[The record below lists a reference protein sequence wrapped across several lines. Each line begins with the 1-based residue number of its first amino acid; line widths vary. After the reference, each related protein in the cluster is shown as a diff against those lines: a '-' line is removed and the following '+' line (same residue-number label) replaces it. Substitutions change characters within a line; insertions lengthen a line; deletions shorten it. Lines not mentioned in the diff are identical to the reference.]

1 MASQRDGDA
10 SMHGGQLFAGHFL
23 SEGIKKTGA
32 YGKITDGEV
41 GAFVKKAKE
50 CRDAL
55 VNKEGGLV
63 ADITEAQT
71 ANDLIFPVLRELE
84 WEIAYE
90 QKTSTTD
97 RPDAILHAQKDGKGV
112 EVILE
117 NKNRGVN
124 LDKRNGREAAPSS
137 QMLRYLSNALNAE
150 WGILTNGELWR
161 LYYRRANSKSEQFLE
176 LDLGRILSAGN
187 GDKDTL
193 GAHPHWARVFMLMF
207 GRDSYMPGNIFPDL
221 AREESREW
229 EQEITGRLSEKIFD
243 NVFPQLAR
251 AFAGKNPDAKRLR
264 EARDAAMITLFRLL
278 FVLYAEDRS
287 LLPVGQRSYHAYEL
301 RRERRVLRELE
312 DDDYFA
318 ATGGE
323 KHRLFNKTCE
333 FINKGE
339 ASINFPPYNGG
350 LFDSSRAKLITEN
363 PLSDRDFMSALRALS
378 YDGEKWINYRDFSVQ
393 HLGAMYERFLE
404 QELYVSGNG
413 AGQVSARPNKYARKS
428 GGSYYTPEELVY
440 LVIDG
445 AVGVLLKEFKKEFA
459 AAVKKKAPKEKLKKL
474 DPAARALGIKVCDPA
489 MGSGHFLVSLVDYL
503 ADWAL
508 AETVE
513 AEKCGSHSP
522 VLDEIEGIRA
532 NIKEQ
537 ARKNK
542 WQVEDRHLE
551 DRQIVR
557 RIVLKRVV
565 YGADK
570 NPMAVELA
578 KLSLWLHTFTVG
590 APLTF
595 LDHHL
600 RCGDSLFGEFTGDAL
615 TAIEETGSPLFVGDV
630 LKEAQSAAGHM
641 RKIESEPDSVIT
653 QVQSSLNAF
662 SLMRDDVAD
671 YDRIMSLWHCRHWL
685 GGGDTEHSKALA
697 AMEAELKGQTPKGE
711 VAEFVNR
718 ANEVINRENFIH
730 WEAAFPGVW
739 SDWQNREGGFD
750 AVIGNP
756 PWDRMKMQEAEWFA
770 VRIPEMETVTQ
781 ALRKKHIEKLR
792 KGGAAIIAEYD
803 NAARQ
808 AEVAMD
814 VARRCGAYPKMSG
827 GDINLY
833 SLFVERAFGL
843 IKPEGMVGLLTPS
856 GVFGDITALGFFRAI
871 TKAERVSKVIDFI
884 NRPNRYFADVD
895 SRFKFCALIAGG
907 AERKFKEGEFAFFVN
922 KPEDIKDRRIVFANG
937 DINTVNPN
945 TGAMPVPLFQHY
957 ADSVVDIHRRLPIL
971 QKDGEESL
979 YKIKYV
985 RMLDMTNDSDKF
997 IKAADLKKDGYYHA
1011 KPNNYKHGDDLCLP
1025 LYVGRMID
1033 HYNHR
1038 FNSVRVNPDNP
1049 FKSTVSEAVEVE
1061 QLSDPAFCAVP
1072 NYWVHNKHVTPDERV
1087 TWMLGFRNIS
1097 NATNRRTVIAS
1108 LLPRT
1113 ACGNNL
1119 PLLLPDLPP
1128 QPQKPTK
1135 AKLKQWEE
1143 ECARVIAEYKRM
1155 APLLAAN
1162 MSSFALDFV
1171 ARQKLHGTSLNWHIV
1186 RQLPMVPLSAY
1197 EADAGGES
1205 IGDFVRRRV
1214 LELSYTAHDMKPF
1227 AADMGYEGEPFAWDE
1242 AERAHKRA
1250 QLDALYFM
1258 LYGINAEELEYIMD
1272 SFPIVA
1278 RQDEKEHGGY
1288 YTKDLIS
1295 EYHRAYKS
1303 ADWQHRATVSPYK
1316 K

>member
-71 ANDLIFPVLRELE
+71 ANDMIFPVLRELE

-97 RPDAILHAQKDGKGV
+97 RPDAILHAQKDGKGM

-207 GRDSYMPGNIFPDL
+207 GRDSYMPGNVFPDL
-221 AREESREW
+221 ARDESREW
-229 EQEITGRLSEKIFD
+229 EQEITRKLSEKIFD

-264 EARDAAMITLFRLL
+264 DARDAAMITLFRLL

-287 LLPVGQRSYHAYEL
+287 LLPVGQKSYTAYEL
-301 RRERRVLRELE
+301 RRARRDLRELE
-312 DDDYFA
+312 DENFA

-333 FINKGE
+333 FIDKGE

-445 AVGVLLKEFKKEFA
+445 AVGELLRGFKDKFE
-459 AAVKKKAPKEKLKKL
+459 AAVKKKAPKKKLQEL
-474 DPAARALGIKVCDPA
+474 DPAARALEIKVCDPA

-503 ADWAL
+503 ADWVL

-513 AEKCGSHSP
+513 AEKRGSHSP
-522 VLDEIEGIRA
+522 VLVEIEDIRA
-532 NIKEQ
+532 DIKEQ

-557 RIVLKRVV
+557 RLVLKRVV
-565 YGADK
+565 HGVDK

-600 RCGDSLFGEFTGDAL
+600 RCGDSLFGEFTGNAL
-615 TAIEETGSPLFVGDV
+615 TAIEETGSPLLVGDV
-630 LKEAQSAAGHM
+630 LKEAQSAADEM
-641 RKIESEPDSVIT
+641 REIESVTDSVIT
-653 QVQSSLNAF
+653 QVQSSQYAF
-662 SLMRDDVAD
+662 NIMAGKVAN
-671 YDRIMSLWHCRHWL
+671 YDRMMSLWHCRHWL
-685 GGGDTEHSKALA
+685 GGNKKEHSGALA
-697 AMEAELKGQTPKGE
+697 AMEAVLKNQTPKGGA
-711 VAEFVNR
+711 AEFVKR
-718 ANEVINRENFIH
+718 ADDVINRENFIH
-730 WEAAFPGVW
+730 WESAFPGVW
-739 SDWQNREGGFD
+739 SDWKQREGGFD

-756 PWDRMKMQEAEWFA
+756 PWNVMKMQEAEWFA
-770 VRIPEMETVTQ
+770 SRMPSINEAATQ
-781 ALRKKHIEKLR
+781 AERDKRIATLRKK
-792 KGGAAIIAEYD
+792 GGAIIAEYD
-803 NAARQ
+803 
-808 AEVAMD
+808 D
-814 VARRCGAYPKMSG
+814 VAQQANTALMVARNCGAYPFLSG

-833 SLFVERAFGL
+833 SIFVERALDL
-843 IKPEGMVGLLTPS
+843 IKPEGMAGLLTPS
-856 GVFGDITALGFFRAI
+856 GIFADKPAQEFFRAV
-871 TKAERVSKVIDFI
+871 TNAGRVSKVIDFI
-884 NRPNRYFADVD
+884 NRKHKYFADVHA
-895 SRFKFCALIAGG
+895 SFKFCAFVVGG

-922 KPEDIKDRRIVFANG
+922 DRADIENRRIVFAKG
-937 DINTVNPN
+937 DIDAINPN
-945 TGAMPVPLFQHY
+945 TGAMPLFKSQRD
-957 ADSVVDIHRRLPIL
+957 ANITVGIHRRLPIL
-971 QKDGEESL
+971 HKENEEPAHAVKFATLFHAS
-979 YKIKYV
+979 
-985 RMLDMTNDSDKF
+985 DDSDKF
-997 IKAADLKKDGYYHA
+997 IELDKLKKDGYYCEE
-1011 KPNNYKHGDDLCLP
+1011 PNNLKRGDDLCLP
-1025 LYVGRMID
+1025 LYVGRMVD
-1033 HYNHR
+1033 FYSHR
-1038 FNSVRVNPDNP
+1038 ANSVRVNIDNP
-1049 FKSTVSEAVEVE
+1049 LRQKVSEPTTEE
-1061 QLSDPAFCAVP
+1061 QLSNPDFCATP
-1072 NYWVHNKHVTPDERV
+1072 HHWVNNAHITLDERI
-1087 TWMLGFRNIS
+1087 TWMLGFRRIAS
-1097 NATNRRTVIAS
+1097 ATNKRTMIAS
-1108 LLPRT
+1108 LLPRV
-1113 ACGNNL
+1113 ACDDSL
-1119 PLLLPDLPP
+1119 ALLLPNLPP
-1128 QPQKPTK
+1128 PPKKPTK
-1135 AKLKQWEE
+1135 TQLKKWQE
-1143 ECARVIAEYKRM
+1143 ECTRVIAEYQRT

-1162 MSSFALDFV
+1162 ISSFALDYV
-1171 ARQKLHGTSLNWHIV
+1171 ARQKMPGTNLNWHIV
-1186 RQLPMVPLSAY
+1186 RQLPIIPLSAY

-1242 AERAHKRA
+1242 KERAHKRA

-1258 LYGINAEELEYIMD
+1258 LYGISAEELEYIMD

-1295 EYHRAYKS
+1295 EYYRIYNS
-1303 ADWQHRATVSPYK
+1303 ADWQHRATVSPY
-1316 K
+1316 

>member
-1 MASQRDGDA
+1 
-10 SMHGGQLFAGHFL
+10 MHGGQLFAGHFL
-23 SEGIKKTGA
+23 SEGITGA
-32 YGKITDGEV
+32 EEYKKITNDEALEFADEV
-41 GAFVKKAKE
+41 NNFRKA
-50 CRDAL
+50 L
-55 VNKEGGLV
+55 INGEGGL
-63 ADITEAQT
+63 AAERNEAQT
-71 ANDLIFPVLRELE
+71 EHKLIYPVLKLLGWDVGNIDPQQR
-84 WEIAYE
+84 
-90 QKTSTTD
+90 TSTTD
-97 RPDAILHAQKDGKGV
+97 RPDALLRAQKGGA

-117 NKNRGVN
+117 NKKWGVN
-124 LDKRNGREAAPSS
+124 LDRRKGRESAPST
-137 QMLRYLSNALNAE
+137 QMLRYLSNAERAE
-150 WGILTNGELWR
+150 WGVLTNGELWR
-161 LYYRRANSKSEQFLE
+161 LYFRRANSKSEQFLE
-176 LDLGRILSAGN
+176 LDLGRVLSAPKD
-187 GDKDTL
+187 DKRRL
-193 GAHPHWARVFMLMF
+193 GVAHWARVFMLMF
-207 GRDSYMPGNIFPDL
+207 GRESYLPGVVFPHR
-221 AREESREW
+221 ARDESRKW
-229 EQEITGRLSEKIFD
+229 ELLITEGLSQKIFD
-243 NVFPQLAR
+243 NVFPDLTR
-251 AFAGKNPDAKRLR
+251 AFANGKTGAKDLAQAR
-264 EARDAAMITLFRLL
+264 EAAMITLFRLL
-278 FVLYAEDRS
+278 FVLYAEDRA
-287 LLPVGQRSYHAYEL
+287 LLPVGHKTYKGYEL
-301 RRERRVLRELE
+301 DGFRDRLQKFEPEIWSARR
-312 DDDYFA
+312 
-318 ATGGE
+318 TP
-323 KHRLFNKTCE
+323 KHSEFNWTCE
-333 FINKGE
+333 FIDKGDDT
-339 ASINFPPYNGG
+339 IGLPPYNGG
-350 LFDSSRAKLITEN
+350 LFASSRAKLITEN
-363 PLSDRDFMSALRALS
+363 PLNDRAFVSALHALS
-378 YDGEKWINYRDFSVQ
+378 YDGEKRINYRDLSVQ
-393 HLGAMYERFLE
+393 HLGAMYERLLE
-404 QELYVSGNG
+404 QEVYVSGGG
-413 AGQVSARPNKYARKS
+413 AGQVSVRLNKYARKS
-428 GGSYYTPEELVY
+428 GGSYYTPEELVQ

-445 AVGVLLKEFKKEFA
+445 AVGVLLKEFKKEFD
-459 AAVKKKAPKEKLKKL
+459 AAVKKKAPKKKLQEL
-474 DPAARALGIKVCDPA
+474 DPAARALKIKVCDPA

-503 ADWAL
+503 ADWVL
-508 AETVE
+508 AETVN
-513 AEKCGSHSP
+513 AEKAGSHSP
-522 VLDEIEGIRA
+522 VLDEMEEIRES
-532 NIKEQ
+532 IKEQ
-537 ARKNK
+537 ARKHK
-542 WQVEDRHLE
+542 WKVEDRHLE

-557 RIVLKRVV
+557 RIVLKRAV

-600 RCGDSLFGEFTGDAL
+600 RCGDSLFGEFTDDAL
-615 TAIEETGSPLFVGDV
+615 QEMEKTGSPLLVGDI
-630 LKEAQSAAGHM
+630 LKEAQSAADDM
-641 RKIESEPDSVIT
+641 RQIELQPDSVIT
-653 QVQSSLNAF
+653 QVQSSLDAF
-662 SLMRDDVAD
+662 ILMGKKVAD

-685 GGGDTEHSKALA
+685 GGNDKEHSNALA
-697 AMEAELKGQTPKGE
+697 AMEAVLKGQTPKGGA
-711 VAEFVNR
+711 VEFVKC
-718 ANEVINRENFIH
+718 ADEVIARENFIH

-884 NRPNRYFADVD
+884 NRPRRYFADVD

-957 ADSVVDIHRRLPIL
+957 ADITVGVHRRLPIL

-997 IKAADLKKDGYYHA
+997 RALAELKKDDCYRGDM
-1011 KPNNYKHGDDLCLP
+1011 PNQYKKKGKLFLP

-1049 FKSTVSEAVEVE
+1049 FNPAVSEAVKVE
-1061 QLSDPAFCAVP
+1061 QLSDPGFCASP
-1072 NYWVHNKHVTPDERV
+1072 NYWVDNAHITLDERI
-1087 TWMLGFRNIS
+1087 TWMLGFRNIARS
-1097 NATNRRTVIAS
+1097 NDRRTVIAS

-1135 AKLKQWEE
+1135 AKLKQWQE
-1143 ECARVIAEYKRM
+1143 ECARIIAEYKRT

-1171 ARQKLHGTSLNWHIV
+1171 ARQKMHGTNLTWHIV

-1227 AADMGYEGEPFAWDE
+1227 AADMGYDGEPFAWDE
-1242 AERAHKRA
+1242 TERAHKRA

-1288 YTKDLIS
+1288 YTKDLIL
-1295 EYHRAYKS
+1295 EYHRIYNS
-1303 ADWQHRATVSPYK
+1303 ADWQHRATVPPY
-1316 K
+1316 